1 LAEVPHLEAHLND
14 KNIETDAARMLAA
27 NLLKSGDTS
36 NHYVYQRVR
45 VFLRRRHKVP
55 SLGTAK
61 YSDRIVFGQ
70 TGVLRL
76 FVAKS
81 SVS

>member
-1 LAEVPHLEAHLND
+1 
-14 KNIETDAARMLAA
+14 
-27 NLLKSGDTS
+27 
-36 NHYVYQRVR
+36 

-61 YSDRIVFGQ
+61 YSDRMVFGQ
-70 TGVLRL
+70 LGVLRL